1 MEISK
6 TELEVMQVIWKSF
19 PVTADI
25 VIENL
30 NQTHIWHEK
39 TVKTLL
45 NRLIKKQALSYEKKG
60 RQYAYYPLLE
70 KNDYQIKETHSFV
83 RRLFQGQISPLVA
96 SFAKH
101 ESLSKDDIEELKKL
115 IKSWDEKN
123 D

>member
-6 TELEVMQVIWKSF
+6 TELEVMQVIWQNF

-25 VIENL
+25 VVAKL
-30 NQTHIWHEK
+30 NKTDVWHEK

-60 RQYAYYPLLE
+60 RQYAYFPLLA
-70 KNDYQIKETHSFV
+70 KDDYQIKETHNFV

-96 SFAKH
+96 SFAKNDT
-101 ESLSKDDIEELKKL
+101 LSKDDIEELKKL
-115 IKSWDEKN
+115 IKSWDEKK
-123 D
+123 